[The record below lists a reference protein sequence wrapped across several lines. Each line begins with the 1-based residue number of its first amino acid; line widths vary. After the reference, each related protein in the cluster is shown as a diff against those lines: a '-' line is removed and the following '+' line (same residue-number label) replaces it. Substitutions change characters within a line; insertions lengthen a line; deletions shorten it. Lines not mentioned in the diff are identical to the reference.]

1 MLHRRLFLA
10 LFALIFTAPLTHAQV
25 AMPAGTTLIILRHA
39 DRVNEDLTPKGI
51 ARAQALV
58 GALQGVKIDE
68 IYSPG
73 IKRNLDTAAPLAT
86 ARGLNV
92 KRIPANNPAAKL
104 MAQGGGKSI
113 VWIGNKGNLQ
123 SIWDAL
129 NAPGPAP
136 LEYGDLFIVTPG
148 GSVPNVTR
156 RHFGQ

>member
-10 LFALIFTAPLTHAQV
+10 LLALIFTAPLAHAQV

-39 DRVNEDLTPKGI
+39 DRLDEDLTAKGI

-58 GALQGVKIDE
+58 GALDGVKIDE

-73 IKRNLDTAAPLAT
+73 IKRNLDTAAPLAA
-86 ARGLNV
+86 ARGLSV

-136 LEYGDLFIVTPG
+136 LEHGDLFIVTPG
-148 GSVPNVTR
+148 GLAPNVAR
-156 RHFGQ
+156 RHFGP